1 MQGFKFL
8 KTIGK
13 LLLLFVITILLVVLS
28 FYLLAPSYQFE
39 EPKPFSGS
47 ILYNPYQNI
56 DSLNLYK
63 YNFQVQS
70 KAWGGITD
78 GRLNSNELIDS
89 IYKGLGFDHVA
100 TSDYQKINRYQEES
114 QAYIPT
120 YEHGYGIR
128 KTHQVCIGASRVLWL
143 DYPFYQSLRHKQH
156 IINKLQ
162 EDCELIALAHP
173 VLRNGYTYHDM
184 KYLSGYQLMEV
195 LNNIRL
201 SVPHWDTALSHG
213 HRIYMLA
220 NDDAHDVSNSNE
232 VGRRF
237 TMIFANNQNRA
248 EIVQSLDEGKAYGMD
263 FFRIGDEPMLEKF
276 ERSKHIPYLVSA
288 KLNLDTLIVVV
299 SKQAD
304 SLSFIGQNGLKLH
317 NISNTESGTY
327 IIKESD
333 TYVRT
338 EIYFDDGSVMYLNP
352 ITRHKDQND
361 LKRQSLSKPD
371 LKGTWLIRSGNILLL
386 ALLFLIVI
394 RRRSK
399 SKKSMH

>member
-1 MQGFKFL
+1 
-8 KTIGK
+8 
-13 LLLLFVITILLVVLS
+13 
-28 FYLLAPSYQFE
+28 
-39 EPKPFSGS
+39 
-47 ILYNPYQNI
+47 
-56 DSLNLYK
+56 
-63 YNFQVQS
+63 
-70 KAWGGITD
+70 
-78 GRLNSNELIDS
+78 
-89 IYKGLGFDHVA
+89 
-100 TSDYQKINRYQEES
+100 
-114 QAYIPT
+114 
-120 YEHGYGIR
+120 
-128 KTHQVCIGASRVLWL
+128 
-143 DYPFYQSLRHKQH
+143 
-156 IINKLQ
+156 
-162 EDCELIALAHP
+162 
-173 VLRNGYTYHDM
+173 
-184 KYLSGYQLMEV
+184 
-195 LNNIRL
+195 
-201 SVPHWDTALSHG
+201 
-213 HRIYMLA
+213 
-220 NDDAHDVSNSNE
+220 
-232 VGRRF
+232 
-237 TMIFANNQNRA
+237 
-248 EIVQSLDEGKAYGMD
+248 

>member
-1 MQGFKFL
+1 MQGFKLL

-13 LLLLFVITILLVVLS
+13 LLLLFIITILLVVLS
-28 FYLLAPSYQFE
+28 FYLLAPSYQYE
-39 EPKPFSGS
+39 EPKPFSGP

-89 IYKGLGFDHVA
+89 IYKGLSFDHVA
-100 TSDYQKINRYQEES
+100 TSDYQKINRFKEES

-162 EDCELIALAHP
+162 ADCELIALAHP
-173 VLRNGYTYHDM
+173 VLRNGYTYNDM

-201 SVPHWDTALSHG
+201 SVPHWDTALSYG

-237 TMIFANNQNRA
+237 TMIFAKNQNRA
-248 EIVQSLDEGKAYGMD
+248 EIIRSLDDGMAYGMD

-288 KLNLDTLIVVV
+288 KLNLDTLSVVV
-299 SKQAD
+299 SKTAD
-304 SLSFIGQNGLKLH
+304 SMYFIGQNGKMLH
-317 NISNTESGTY
+317 RIVNSELGVY
-327 IIKESD
+327 LIKDSD

-352 ITRHKDQND
+352 ITRSETQGD
-361 LKRQSLSKPD
+361 LKRQSLASLD
-371 LKGTWLIRSGNILLL
+371 VTGTWLRRSGNILLL
-386 ALLFLIVI
+386 ALLFFIVI